1 MRPETLEQ
9 RVANHQELRAVLD
22 GEAEQTEFGFNAIT
36 DDRVLYVPHTATDD
50 AAEAVRLCRNQG
62 VVRKKLD
69 KMSDEAANFVYS
81 TTIAKRD
88 PEN

>member
-1 MRPETLEQ
+1 MTIESGRKAQAE
-9 RVANHQELRAVLD
+9 VLD
-22 GEAEQTEFGFNAIT
+22 GMASLMPDGWAAET
-36 DDRVLYVPHTATDD
+36 DDRVLFVRHAAAAD

-69 KMSDEAANFVYS
+69 KMSDEAANYTYS